1 MKKCNFWK
9 LLGGGPG
16 LTGLNSC
23 YGPDCNALL
32 YGIPKTTMSRLQYV
46 QNCAARLIR
55 GARKFDH
62 VTPLLIDLH
71 WLPMTYRP
79 MFKILLTVFKIL
91 QGRAPHYLTALI
103 TIYNPGRSLRSN
115 GRLILNMYP
124 ALTRRVGATELLAL
138 LVPDYGTRSRL
149 NYV

>member
-1 MKKCNFWK
+1 
-9 LLGGGPG
+9 
-16 LTGLNSC
+16 
-23 YGPDCNALL
+23 
-32 YGIPKTTMSRLQYV
+32 MSRLHYV
-46 QNCAARLIR
+46 QHCAARLIK

-91 QGRAPHYLTALI
+91 QGRAAEYLIELI

-115 GRLILNMYP
+115 GSLILNVP
-124 ALTRRVGATELLAL
+124 CSNTKSWGDRAFSIAGPRLWNSLPIALRTMTNIV
-138 LVPDYGTRSRL
+138 DFKSRL
-149 NYV
+149 KTHLFNMTFEGYL

>member
-1 MKKCNFWK
+1 
-9 LLGGGPG
+9 
-16 LTGLNSC
+16 
-23 YGPDCNALL
+23 
-32 YGIPKTTMSRLQYV
+32 MSRLQYV

-91 QGRAPHYLTALI
+91 QGRAPHYLTELI

-115 GRLILNMYP
+115 GRLILNTYP
-124 ALTRRVGATELLAL
+124 ALTRRVGAKELLAL